1 MQKKSESIVCLSC
14 CRAARSLNFQNEIV
28 AMCFLAAAGD
38 LIGLKG
44 SVVPQLHA
52 GIDAEI

>member
-1 MQKKSESIVCLSC
+1 
-14 CRAARSLNFQNEIV
+14 
-28 AMCFLAAAGD
+28 MCFLAAAGD